1 MDDLDILAE
10 LFQDQ
15 LDTVD
20 LEVDELYKE
29 DQHGDDVKPQDQ
41 LWLMQMNLQRRSAKK
56 NMVKD
61 KLEIVVK
68 LRKAQLDILSS
79 LA

>member
-29 DQHGDDVKPQDQ
+29 DQHSDDEDQ
-41 LWLMQMNLQRRSAKK
+41 HRLMQMNLQRRSAKK

-61 KLEIVVK
+61 KLDVVF
-68 LRKAQLDILSS
+68 IF
-79 LA
+79 